1 MFELALK
8 KNHFDYETHM
18 PDLEKFILN
27 LDIFH
32 GPQRLTWKDTF
43 DIDFQDWNR
52 CHYLVSDLSGLG
64 QQLDKTPLLTY
75 DKPVQN
81 NYQLESLTMNTI
93 SQSLSV
99 QDQKFM
105 SENGSKYVKSR
116 KNIHELVENKVLV
129 TGVPIKLQTML
140 EKRLVIKNFDQCV
153 EHYNAWVDKNGLG
166 IRYSEDELQQD
177 ITKEIQQWHTPTLL
191 Q

>member
-1 MFELALK
+1 
-8 KNHFDYETHM
+8 M
-18 PDLEKFILN
+18 PNLEKYILN

-32 GPQRLTWKDTF
+32 GPERLTWKDTF

-52 CHYLVSDLSGLG
+52 CHYLTSDLSGIG
-64 QQLDKTPLLTY
+64 HQLSVPQLTY
-75 DKPVQN
+75 DAPAAK
-81 NYQLESLTMNTI
+81 LELQSLAFKEI
-93 SQSLSV
+93 SRSLSV

-105 SENGSKYVKSR
+105 REHAVKYVKSY
-116 KNIHELVENKVLV
+116 KNIAELVDNKVLV

-166 IRYSEDELQQD
+166 IRYSEDELQIFYTD
-177 ITKEIQQWHTPTLL
+177 CNSWFCFVCSLYAT
-191 Q
+191 